1 MSRPIAALLLLIC
14 TMLWGFAFIAQKSA
28 MDSMGPL
35 TFAGV
40 RYLLGG
46 LLVLPLAFRERR
58 RRPEPLTN
66 GHWALVLG
74 ISLVFFL
81 GSWLQQAGLRTTT
94 ATNGGFLTGL
104 YVFFVPVLGFF
115 IFRTRPHPIIFAC
128 VPLALVGIYY
138 LNGGGLDSFNQG
150 DTLIVISAVFW
161 ALHVILLGHVA
172 RVTGLPIFVSAISF
186 LVAGGI
192 ALSLAFII
200 EQPSLAGISAGWVE
214 IAYAGILSTAVA
226 FTFQAIGQQYVPPAN
241 AAIILS
247 AESLF
252 AAIGGAI
259 LLGERLPPV
268 GYAGAALI
276 FIAIIAV
283 EALPPLW
290 ARRQAHMARTTN

>member
-1 MSRPIAALLLLIC
+1 MSRPIAALLLLVC

-46 LLVLPLAFRERR
+46 LIVLPLALRERR
-58 RRPEPLTN
+58 KQPFPLSSS
-66 GHWALVLG
+66 HWALIVAV
-74 ISLVFFL
+74 SLVFFV
-81 GSWLQQAGLRTTT
+81 GSWLQQSGLATTT

-104 YVFFVPVLGFF
+104 YVFFVPLLGFVL
-115 IFRTRPHPIIFAC
+115 FRTRPHPIIFAC
-128 VPLALVGIYY
+128 VPLALIGIYF
-138 LNGGGLDSFNQG
+138 LNGGGLASFNGG
-150 DTLIVISAVFW
+150 DGLIVISAVFW
-161 ALHVILLGHVA
+161 AMHVILLGRVA
-172 RVTGLPIFVSAISF
+172 SATGLPIFVSAVSF
-186 LVAGGI
+186 LIAGSVAL
-192 ALSLAFII
+192 ALAFAI
-200 EQPSLAGISAGWVE
+200 EQPSLDGIGAGWIE

-252 AAIGGAI
+252 AAIGGAL
-259 LLGERLPPV
+259 LLGERLPPI

-276 FIAIIAV
+276 FAAIVAV

-290 ARRQAHMARTTN
+290 QRRQAHVARTTN

>member
-1 MSRPIAALLLLIC
+1 MSRPLAALLLLLC

-46 LLVLPLAFRERR
+46 LLVLPLALWERR
-58 RRPEPLTN
+58 RRPAPPT
-66 GHWALVLG
+66 GMHWGLVMAM
-74 ISLVFFL
+74 SLVFFI
-81 GSWLQQAGLRTTT
+81 GSWLQQAGLATTT

-104 YVFFVPVLGFF
+104 YVFFVPVLGFL
-115 IFRTRPHPIIFAC
+115 IFRSRPHPIIFAC
-128 VPLALVGIYY
+128 VPLALVGIFY

-150 DTLIVISAVFW
+150 DLLIVGSAVFW
-161 ALHVILLGHVA
+161 AMHVILLGHLA
-172 RVTGLPIFVSAISF
+172 RATGLPIFVSAVSF
-186 LVAGGI
+186 LFAGAV
-192 ALSLAFII
+192 ALSLALVI
-200 EQPSLAGISAGWVE
+200 EAPTLEGISAGWLE

-252 AAIGGAI
+252 AAIGGAW
-259 LLGERLPPV
+259 LLGERLPPI
-268 GYAGAALI
+268 GYAGAVLI
-276 FIAIIAV
+276 FAAILAV

-290 ARRQAHMARTTN
+290 ARPRMHVPHTTN

>member
-1 MSRPIAALLLLIC
+1 MSRPVAALFLLIC

-46 LLVLPLAFRERR
+46 LLVLPLALWERR
-58 RRPEPLTN
+58 RRTAPLT
-66 GHWALVLG
+66 GVHWG
-74 ISLVFFL
+74 FITGMSLVFFI
-81 GSWLQQAGLRTTT
+81 GSWLQQAGLATTT

-104 YVFFVPVLGFF
+104 YVFFVPVLGFL
-115 IFRTRPHPIIFAC
+115 IFRTRPHPIIFVC
-128 VPLALVGIYY
+128 VPLALIGIYY
-138 LNGGGLDSFNQG
+138 LNGGGLDSFTQG
-150 DTLIVISAVFW
+150 DGLIVTSAIFW
-161 ALHVILLGHVA
+161 AMHVILLGHVA
-172 RVTGLPIFVSAISF
+172 RATGLPIFVSAVSF
-186 LVAGGI
+186 LVAGAV
-192 ALSLAFII
+192 ALSLAFVI
-200 EQPSLAGISAGWVE
+200 ETPTWAGISAGWIQ

-252 AAIGGAI
+252 AAIGGAL
-259 LLGERLPPV
+259 LLGERLPPI

-276 FIAIIAV
+276 FTAILAV

-290 ARRQAHMARTTN
+290 ERRRTHMARTTN

>member
-1 MSRPIAALLLLIC
+1 MSRPVAALLLIVC

-46 LLVLPLAFRERR
+46 LLVLPLALREKRR
-58 RRPEPLTN
+58 QTKALTLRQ
-66 GHWALVLG
+66 WMLIVVM
-74 ISLVFFL
+74 SLVFFM
-81 GSWLQQAGLRTTT
+81 GSWLQQTGLATTS
-94 ATNGGFLTGL
+94 ATNAGFLTGL
-104 YVFFVPVLGFF
+104 YVFFVPVLGFLM
-115 IFRTRPHPIIFAC
+115 FRTRPHPIIYAC
-128 VPLALVGIYY
+128 VPLALVGIYF
-138 LNGGGLDSFNQG
+138 LNGGGLASFNGG
-150 DTLIVISAVFW
+150 DGLIVISAVFW
-161 ALHVILLGHVA
+161 ALHVILLGLIA
-172 RVTGLPIFVSAISF
+172 RETGLPIFISAVSF
-186 LVAGGI
+186 LIAGVV
-192 ALSLAFII
+192 ALSFAFVH
-200 EQPSLAGISAGWVE
+200 ETPTLEGISAGWIE
-214 IAYAGILSTAVA
+214 IAYAGVLSTAVA

-252 AAIGGAI
+252 AALGGAL

-276 FIAIIAV
+276 FVAILAV

-290 ARRQAHMARTTN
+290 ARRQAHVARPTN